1 MCFLTEFHECTG
13 QLSHNDSKFQ
23 LNVPDSM
30 RRRISEGN
38 KRTRQTF
45 ICSSSRALFSISVR
59 VFFSFAEISSI

>member
-45 ICSSSRALFSISVR
+45 ICSSSPYPYE
-59 VFFSFAEISSI
+59 FSFLLLTFHQSREK